1 MKKTLIGAMLL
12 LGSMSFA
19 QKSITTG
26 ELALKETEQMKTE
39 LQLTPVQIENVA
51 SINNG
56 IATKNTAIT
65 TNANLT
71 EAQKQEALKSNEEAR
86 QSMLKNVLTEEQ
98 YAKYTKVEM
107 TPVQIEKKSIK
118 SVERR
123 STKNV
128 ELKQN

>member
-71 EAQKQEALKSNEEAR
+71 EAQKQEALKSNEEGR

-118 SVERR
+118 PVERR

>member
-56 IATKNTAIT
+56 IANSNHMEKSINCRCANSSRSR
-65 TNANLT
+65 NANYCF
-71 EAQKQEALKSNEEAR
+71 
-86 QSMLKNVLTEEQ
+86 V
-98 YAKYTKVEM
+98 
-107 TPVQIEKKSIK
+107 
-118 SVERR
+118 
-123 STKNV
+123 
-128 ELKQN
+128 